1 MRRIAPVSH
10 GFHTAAAQSRT
21 AAQPPVQRLLAYGF
35 SQAKRHSDPIP
46 PWRSHILKPM
56 TTQLSAP
63 EFSTFTSLL
72 AGSAVAVAC
81 ALLVACGG
89 DDDTPAPVA
98 VNGQFLDAAVQ
109 GLAYGVGAAAKTAT
123 DANGGYSCNV
133 GETLD
138 FSVGGI
144 HLGSAACAASTTPL
158 TLAASTDV
166 KDDKVVNRL
175 LALQLLDTDSD
186 PANGISIA
194 PAVATALAGRT
205 LDFSAPAA
213 SFNNAMAATLAVLP
227 AAYQGRTVDAT
238 RRTLVK
244 EHFEDTLA
252 SKLAKPVV
260 EAVRQTNALGT
271 VSAGITRYQIQ
282 AAASFYVPYE
292 GSNAAVKAEFPNGF
306 LPSYGSSLA
315 FKGKSADGSLEFY
328 GLTDR
333 GPNGDGPKLPNTVL
347 GAGASGTSDGKF
359 FPSPSFVPSLGII
372 SVGAGGAVLKS
383 SLPLKFSASV
393 NASGLS
399 IAPGKVGSSGE
410 LPLNDA
416 MRYVAGSKA
425 DFSDYG
431 LDTEGVA
438 VDAARGVV
446 WVSDEYGPFILK
458 VDPATGIILKKY
470 QPGTGAAD
478 LPAVLAKR
486 RPNRGMEG
494 LTLDVASGRLHG
506 FVQSPL
512 DDGKASYV
520 VPGATAATSENIRD
534 YAKFNR
540 WVQFDPTTE
549 TTKLYA
555 YPIDSSMYT
564 DGKTGNAKLGDLVSL
579 GGGKFVVIE
588 QGSGPDGKV
597 FNRLMLVE
605 IPANATDIAA
615 MGSDLE
621 KSSMTGAPV
630 NGSSFAAVL
639 PLKKTLLFDLNAASW
654 LAEKA
659 EGLALVDEN
668 TLALANDDDFGM
680 KTLVLDPSG
689 APIAGGDITKCTVD
703 ANGAITTTASAAA
716 SGCTAGNSARVGR
729 GADSERPNRLWLI
742 RFDKKLAD
750 YSVPAP

>member
-1 MRRIAPVSH
+1 M
-10 GFHTAAAQSRT
+10 QNK
-21 AAQPPVQRLLAYGF
+21 L
-35 SQAKRHSDPIP
+35 
-46 PWRSHILKPM
+46 ILPAF
-56 TTQLSAP
+56 LFLP
-63 EFSTFTSLL
+63 RL
-72 AGSAVAVAC
+72 AGMTAIAAAC
-81 ALLVACGG
+81 ALLAACGG
-89 DDDTPAPVA
+89 DDDGPAPVA
-98 VNGQFLDAAVQ
+98 VNGRFLDAAVQ
-109 GLAYGVGAAAKTAT
+109 GLTYSVGTGAKAST
-123 DANGGYSCNV
+123 DASGGYSCNI
-133 GETLD
+133 GETVD
-138 FSVGGI
+138 FALGDI
-144 HLGSAACAASTTPL
+144 KLGSAACAATTTPL
-158 TLAASTDV
+158 NLAASTDV
-166 KDDKVVNRL
+166 RDDKVVNRL
-175 LALQLLDTDSD
+175 LTLQLLDTDND

-194 PAVATALAGRT
+194 PAVAAALAGRT

-213 SFNNAMAATLAVLP
+213 SFNTALAALLATLP
-227 AAYQGRTVDAT
+227 APYQGRTVDAT
-238 RRTLVK
+238 RRTLAK

-260 EAVRQTNALGT
+260 DTVSQTNSLGT

-315 FKGKSADGSLEFY
+315 FKGKAADGSLEFY

-333 GPNGDGPKLPNTVL
+333 GPNGDGPKVPNSVL
-347 GAGASGTSDGKF
+347 GTGASGTSDGKF

-383 SLPLKFSASV
+383 SLPLKFSASI

-416 MRYVAGSKA
+416 MRYIAGSKA

-438 VDAARGVV
+438 VDAARGAL
-446 WVSDEYGPFILK
+446 WVSDEYGPFIVK
-458 VDPATGIILKKY
+458 VDPATGIILKKH
-470 QPGTGAAD
+470 QPGPGAAD

-486 RPNRGMEG
+486 RANRGMEG
-494 LTLDVASGRLHG
+494 LTLEIASGRLNG

-520 VPGATAATSENIRD
+520 VPGASAATSENIRD

-549 TTKLYA
+549 TTRLFA
-555 YPIDSSMYT
+555 YPLDAAMYA

-579 GGGKFVVIE
+579 GNGKFVVIE

-605 IPANATDIAA
+605 IPATATDIAA
-615 MGSDLE
+615 MGTDLE

-630 NGSSFAAVL
+630 NGRSYAAVV
-639 PLKKTLLFDLNAASW
+639 PLKKTLLFDLNGASW

-680 KTLVLDPSG
+680 KTLVLDASG
-689 APIAGGDITKCTVD
+689 AAIAGGDITKCTVD

-716 SGCTAGNSARVGR
+716 SGCTVGNGARVGR

-750 YSVPAP
+750 FSVPG